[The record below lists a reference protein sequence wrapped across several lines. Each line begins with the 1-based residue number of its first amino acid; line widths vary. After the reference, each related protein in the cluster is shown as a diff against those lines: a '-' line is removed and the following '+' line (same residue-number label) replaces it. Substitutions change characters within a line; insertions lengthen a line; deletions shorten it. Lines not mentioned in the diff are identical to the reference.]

1 MGIWKRAVESI
12 LDLFL
17 KPNCPLCQRPGGD
30 DYFCR
35 YCIRQLKDC
44 QFTKPVQRWSGPLPV
59 FVWGSYGGPMKRA
72 IAAMKY
78 EDRPQLARPLGRWLA
93 QAWLDSPTITPN
105 QKILAVPIPMHP
117 EKQKKRGFNQ
127 AELIARSFCEFTGYP
142 LSTTLLQRSRATE
155 ALFNLSP
162 EQRKQELDGAITLGK
177 AAHRLPKTPVL
188 LIDDIYTTGATCREA
203 AKVLHQAGI
212 TVFGIAAIATTKPD
226 PEPPSRPKK
235 HP

>member
-1 MGIWKRAVESI
+1 MGTWKRAFESI

-17 KPNCPLCQRPGGD
+17 KPNCPLCDRPGGD
-30 DYFCR
+30 DYFCT
-35 YCIRQLKDC
+35 YCSRQLQEC
-44 QFTKPVQRWSGPLPV
+44 QFAQPAQRWRGLSV
-59 FVWGSYGGPMKRA
+59 FVWGSYSGPMKRA

-93 QAWLDSPTITPN
+93 QAWLQSPTSGPT

-117 EKQKKRGFNQ
+117 EKQKSRGFNQ
-127 AELIARSFCEFTGYP
+127 AELIARSFCEVTGYQLQP
-142 LSTTLLQRSRATE
+142 KLLQRARATE

-162 EQRKQELDGAITLGK
+162 EQRQKELDGAITLGK
-177 AAHRLPKTPVL
+177 AAHRHPKTPVL

-212 TVFGIAAIATTKPD
+212 PVLGVAAVATTNKDPD
-226 PEPPSRPKK
+226 RPSRPKK